1 MFAIAHLLAGF
12 LVIHGVWALAYVA
25 GMLLDARSP
34 RPQTP
39 ATALTHLVAR
49 SAGGLALWGLAAFA
63 LGIAGA
69 LNVWGLTAALV
80 AAAVAGRLVHGP
92 SFFSGSFWR
101 DQIER
106 IGLAGT
112 GGNLALYY
120 LAVVTMIPAVYPD
133 MTSDGVRLHLAYAQ
147 DWASHGRIYTDLLLR
162 GAFTANNFLLIFA
175 LFDVLHAQA
184 FVHFAVWLCGAL
196 TVLGVRAALT
206 MFEETYPPPSSA
218 GDSVTRAMV
227 TFLLPATIVL
237 SGVFLHWNDT
247 GMVDIPIEFYLFVPV
262 LCTVAAIIAKQDLR
276 WTAVVTGAFAI
287 GMKLSL
293 PLFVPLFV
301 LLLWVLIASVDGR
314 RSARVAAC
322 VVMLVLASPWYVRNL
337 VLDNDPIPP
346 FFNVALHRHDKV
358 FTKRELQRGLA
369 DIAASRDPAYL
380 AVLPYR
386 VWATP
391 LTPFREQS
399 NIGLFLF
406 MYVPFAVVAVRLV
419 TGTRSRNARATGVLC
434 AAAAYAVGYCIV
446 TSYLLR
452 YLLAV
457 QPPLAAS
464 VGALLLAVPR
474 VPAAYLIRAALAVLT
489 VVPTPG
495 TGWWYREQWPYYTNV
510 EGYTDTDSFL
520 KRSFGGYAQVREV
533 VESPYFTRRPGQR
546 VLLVRAE
553 VEYYFRTA
561 GIDTIGDWFG
571 PGRYSDLI
579 AALENDRLGDYVR
592 HWNIDAVIVLNN
604 AGALT
609 PEQNAALRTGLE
621 RLGFRPVEKNA
632 DWYVAVR

>member
-12 LVIHGVWALAYVA
+12 VVIHIVWALAYVA
-25 GMLLDARSP
+25 GTLLDARSP

-39 ATALTHLVAR
+39 ASALTHLVTR
-49 SAGGLALWGLAAFA
+49 SAAGIALLGFAAFA

-69 LNVWGLTAALV
+69 LNAWAIAAMLV
-80 AAAVAGRLVHGP
+80 AVPVAGRLVHGAA
-92 SFFSGSFWR
+92 FFSRSFWR

-106 IGLAGT
+106 VGLAGT
-112 GGNLALYY
+112 GGNLGLYY
-120 LAVVTMIPAVYPD
+120 LALVTMIPAVYPD
-133 MTSDGVRLHLAYAQ
+133 VTSDGVRVHLAYAQ
-147 DWASHGRIYTDLLLR
+147 DWANHGRIYADVLLR

-196 TVLGVRAALT
+196 TVLSVRAALT
-206 MFEETYPPPSSA
+206 MFEETYPPPA
-218 GDSVTRAMV
+218 GIGDSVTRAMV

-237 SGVFLHWNDT
+237 PAAFLHWNDT
-247 GMVDIPIEFYLFVPV
+247 GMVDIPTELYVFIPV

-276 WTAVVTGAFAI
+276 WTAVVGAAFAI
-287 GMKLSL
+287 GMKISFPLL
-293 PLFVPLFV
+293 IPLFVPLV
-301 LLLWVLIASVDGR
+301 WVLVASAGGR
-314 RSARVAAC
+314 RSAQVAAC
-322 VVMLVLASPWYVRNL
+322 ALMLLLASPWYVRNL

-346 FFNVALHRHDKV
+346 LFNVAFHRPDKI

-369 DIAASRDPAYL
+369 DIAQSRDPAYL

-399 NIGLFLF
+399 NVALFLF

-419 TGTRSRNARATGVLC
+419 LGARSAGARATGVLC
-434 AAAAYAVGYCIV
+434 AASAYAVSYCIV

-452 YLLAV
+452 YLLIV

-474 VPAAYLIRAALAVLT
+474 VTGAYVIRAALAVLT

-495 TGWWYREQWPYYTNV
+495 TAWWYREQRPYYTDV
-510 EGYTDTDSFL
+510 EGYTDTDAQL
-520 KRSFGGYAQVREV
+520 KRTLGGYEQVREV
-533 VESPYFTRRPGQR
+533 LDSPYFTRRPGQR
-546 VLLVRAE
+546 VLLVRVE
-553 VEYYFRTA
+553 VEYYFRLA
-561 GIDTIGDWFG
+561 GIETLGDWFG
-571 PGRYSDLI
+571 PGRYSDLVV
-579 AALENDRLGDYVR
+579 ALENDRLADYIR
-592 HWNIDAVIVLNN
+592 HWKIDAVIMLNN
-604 AGALT
+604 GGGLT
-609 PEQNAALRTGLE
+609 PEQAASLRTGLE